1 MANKSVILKN
11 KVVNF
16 DCQIDSG
23 FWLFDLNRDGIKDLI
38 GIGVD
43 NVFKVALSSK
53 LTGTWTQSTQL
64 WASNPPRVGKS
75 GLGDNPI
82 LLFKDFNNDG
92 LNDLFI
98 FTLGPL
104 TYTDALLPGGIRG
117 GFFNGIPPISLIANL
132 DGTYKSSSDI
142 SNTYQN
148 IVIKDFNP
156 PGLGG
161 YQVNSN
167 MSVKDVSFADIDL
180 DGDLDMWL
188 ESNGGNNIYSHFLI
202 NEGNGK
208 WSIDIYNRLKEIGD
222 PNWKITN
229 EFWRFSQGV
238 LNDING
244 DKFPDLIMGQMRAH
258 VWQQNAHSLIYLND
272 GKGFFPLDTQI
283 QLPHPQFNEGWTKV
297 VDLVA
302 QDLNGDR
309 RKDLVLLHT
318 RYGSTTEEYKA
329 SSFIGHYV
337 QLLYQDKNG
346 RFIDQSWRLGDQS
359 NSTQISP
366 KPDQAQGLTVTDINA
381 DGLIDI
387 ALTYNWNTKATD
399 LNTPWLFLQNS
410 YSAFE
415 KVDPFF
421 YTGGDKWFGEN
432 AVVEDLDEDGV
443 VEIISSDLLP
453 GKDGVHNTGDEV
465 SSIIVSYFST
475 SNDFKSISQSRY
487 PFQDRRIALDL
498 EGNAGTTA
506 KILGAV
512 FGKESVSNKNY
523 VGIGLYFLD
532 AGWTYD
538 NLAGLALDAVGAKT
552 NDQIVSLLWTN
563 VIGTKP
569 TAADKQPFIA
579 LLENGM
585 SAGAIAHL
593 AGDTT
598 LNATNINLVGLAQ
611 TGIEYIPVV

>member
-1 MANKSVILKN
+1 M
-11 KVVNF
+11 
-16 DCQIDSG
+16 
-23 FWLFDLNRDGIKDLI
+23 
-38 GIGVD
+38 
-43 NVFKVALSSK
+43 
-53 LTGTWTQSTQL
+53 
-64 WASNPPRVGKS
+64 
-75 GLGDNPI
+75 
-82 LLFKDFNNDG
+82 
-92 LNDLFI
+92 
-98 FTLGPL
+98 
-104 TYTDALLPGGIRG
+104 
-117 GFFNGIPPISLIANL
+117 
-132 DGTYKSSSDI
+132 
-142 SNTYQN
+142 
-148 IVIKDFNP
+148 
-156 PGLGG
+156 
-161 YQVNSN
+161 
-167 MSVKDVSFADIDL
+167 
-180 DGDLDMWL
+180 
-188 ESNGGNNIYSHFLI
+188 
-202 NEGNGK
+202 
-208 WSIDIYNRLKEIGD
+208 
-222 PNWKITN
+222 
-229 EFWRFSQGV
+229 
-238 LNDING
+238 
-244 DKFPDLIMGQMRAH
+244 
-258 VWQQNAHSLIYLND
+258 
-272 GKGFFPLDTQI
+272 
-283 QLPHPQFNEGWTKV
+283 
-297 VDLVA
+297 
-302 QDLNGDR
+302 
-309 RKDLVLLHT
+309 
-318 RYGSTTEEYKA
+318 
-329 SSFIGHYV
+329 
-337 QLLYQDKNG
+337 
-346 RFIDQSWRLGDQS
+346 
-359 NSTQISP
+359 
-366 KPDQAQGLTVTDINA
+366 
-381 DGLIDI
+381 
-387 ALTYNWNTKATD
+387 
-399 LNTPWLFLQNS
+399 QNS

-487 PFQDRRIALDL
+487 PFQYRSIDLYL
-498 EGNAGTTA
+498 EGNAGTTS

-538 NLAGLALDAVGAKT
+538 NLAGLALDAAGAKT